1 MLISLYPVVTDD
13 IYDELV
19 MNTDTAVPTAAVP
32 GEENSSVAG
41 VNLQR
46 YELSAIS
53 KILYDLADILDLM
66 SARLRQTK
74 GGLIQFHCLYH

>member
-1 MLISLYPVVTDD
+1 MLIIYPVVTDD

-32 GEENSSVAG
+32 GEDNSSVAG

-46 YELSAIS
+46 YEISAIS

-66 SARLRQTK
+66 ATRPRQTK

>member
-1 MLISLYPVVTDD
+1 
-13 IYDELV
+13 
-19 MNTDTAVPTAAVP
+19 MNTDTAEPTAAET
-32 GEENSSVAG
+32 GEDGSAVAN

-66 SARLRQTK
+66 ATRPRQTK
-74 GGLIQFHCLYH
+74 GGSIQFHCLYH

>member
-1 MLISLYPVVTDD
+1 
-13 IYDELV
+13 
-19 MNTDTAVPTAAVP
+19 MNTDAAEPTAAET
-32 GEENSSVAG
+32 GEEYSSVAG

-66 SARLRQTK
+66 AARPRQTK
-74 GGLIQFHCLYH
+74 GGLI

>member
-1 MLISLYPVVTDD
+1 
-13 IYDELV
+13 
-19 MNTDTAVPTAAVP
+19 MNTDTAVPTAAET
-32 GEENSSVAG
+32 GEDGSAVAS

-53 KILYDLADILDLM
+53 EILYDLADILDLM
-66 SARLRQTK
+66 AARPRQTK

>member
-1 MLISLYPVVTDD
+1 
-13 IYDELV
+13 
-19 MNTDTAVPTAAVP
+19 MNTDAAEPTAAVP
-32 GEENSSVAG
+32 GKDGSAVAG

-66 SARLRQTK
+66 ATRPRQTK
-74 GGLIQFHCLYH
+74 GGLI

>member
-1 MLISLYPVVTDD
+1 MLILYPVVADD

-32 GEENSSVAG
+32 GEDNSAMASG

-66 SARLRQTK
+66 AARPQQTK
-74 GGLIQFHCLYH
+74 GGLTQFHCLYH